1 MSDNFFCPLPW
12 NHLFFKPNGKVQ
24 ACCETY
30 DTQFDP
36 SETIEA
42 TANDPILKKLRL
54 DLLNPKVKLSSL
66 INYISLRITTIKL
79 LQNAKYIEDTIKG
92 KNK

>member
-30 DTQFDP
+30 DTQFD
-36 SETIEA
+36 EI
-42 TANDPILKKLRL
+42 
-54 DLLNPKVKLSSL
+54 
-66 INYISLRITTIKL
+66 
-79 LQNAKYIEDTIKG
+79 
-92 KNK
+92 